1 MTKKTI
7 QTLAGFTVKPFS
19 VLENGQ
25 VLFTNGQTTMPPN
38 QEQCEAYG
46 YKYNRAEGTCFVFRG
61 NSNLTTNVG
70 NVKNQIRGNNNV
82 TETGT
87 NNSSIIGENNTIKGF
102 SRNNIVAGNRNEI
115 AHGVNNTYVYGT
127 LAQATADNSI
137 VLGANASGDNL
148 AERQSIQLMY
158 GGQTTAGGTVDSYLN
173 NVTDSFFVVPDNTI
187 MYFHADVVAVRVGGT
202 NTGNTGDFASF
213 VERGVVINKSGTLS
227 ISRER
232 DAIKS
237 SGTVTDWRPVA
248 NVSGTNFRMTV
259 RGETDVIVEWCSN
272 ITFTQIKTGVAL

>member
-1 MTKKTI
+1 MSKKSL
-7 QTLAGFTVKPFS
+7 QYLAGYTVKPFS

-25 VLFTNGQTTMPPN
+25 VLFTDGQTTMPPN
-38 QEQCEAYG
+38 EQQCEAYG
-46 YKYNRAEGTCFVFRG
+46 YKYNKEEGTCIVFRG
-61 NSNLTTNVG
+61 NPNLTKNVG
-70 NVKNQIRGNNNV
+70 NLKNQIRGNNNE

-102 SRNNIVAGNRNEI
+102 SRNNIIAGNRNEI
-115 AHGVNNTYVYGT
+115 AHGVNNSYVYGT

-137 VLGANASGDNL
+137 VLGGNASGDIL
-148 AERQSIQLMY
+148 AERQSIRLIY
-158 GGQTTAGGTVDSYLN
+158 GTQTTAGSTVDSYLN

-227 ISRER
+227 IARER

-248 NVSGTNFRMTV
+248 NISGTNFRMTV
-259 RGETDVIVEWCSN
+259 RGETDVTVEWCSN